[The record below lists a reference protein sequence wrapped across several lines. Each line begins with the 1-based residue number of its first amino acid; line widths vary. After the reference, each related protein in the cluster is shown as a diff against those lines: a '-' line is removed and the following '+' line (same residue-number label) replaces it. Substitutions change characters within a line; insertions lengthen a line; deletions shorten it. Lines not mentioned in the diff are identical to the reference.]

1 MNTWKVV
8 LATLVIFV
16 AGILTG
22 AMLVRSSARMNPFR
36 QQRNFL
42 QLPTERS
49 QGFQFPREGREG
61 RPPVQSNAPSQFMRR
76 EFSILLQSELRL
88 TQEQRE
94 QIEGIMADGQERIQK
109 VRQRIE
115 PEIRKE
121 MTESRERIRDVLTQE
136 QRERFEQ
143 LMKHRLQ
150 RRNDEPTPERRPRM
164 QPPLRDNLPAPG
176 PRPPIQN

>member
-1 MNTWKVV
+1 MNAWKVV

-22 AMLVRSSARMNPFR
+22 AMLVRSSARINPFR
-36 QQRNFL
+36 QQRNFIE
-42 QLPTERS
+42 QPAERS
-49 QGFQFPREGREG
+49 HGYQIPREPREL

-94 QIEGIMADGQERIQK
+94 QIERIMADGQERIQK
-109 VRQRIE
+109 ARQQIE

-121 MTESRERIRDVLTQE
+121 MTESRERIRDILTQE

-143 LMKHRLQ
+143 LMKHRIQ
-150 RRNDEPTPERRPRM
+150 RRNDEPSQERRPRM
-164 QPPLRDNLPAPG
+164 QSPLRDQQPSPG
-176 PRPPIQN
+176 PRPPIRD